1 MLEEGNAESP
11 DVDVSPDDTAYMIY
25 TSGSTGKPKG
35 VMISHENACNE
46 TEGNPKCEYDNLLSI
61 ATIAFD
67 TSLEDILTG
76 ITNGIK
82 IIFANDSEI
91 KNVVDLIALIKKERP
106 QVMEFTPSRLLSYL
120 EKIDIERYRDIK
132 SKLGIR

>member
-1 MLEEGNAESP
+1 MKTSGETDNSIDIKELIEGENITNP
-11 DVDVSPDDTAYMIY
+11 DVNISPDDLAYMIY
-25 TSGSTGKPKG
+25 TSGSTGNPKG

-46 TEGNPKCEYDNLLSI
+46 AAENPKCEYSSILSI

-82 IIFANDSEI
+82 ISF
-91 KNVVDLIALIKKERP
+91 L
-106 QVMEFTPSRLLSYL
+106 
-120 EKIDIERYRDIK
+120 
-132 SKLGIR
+132 